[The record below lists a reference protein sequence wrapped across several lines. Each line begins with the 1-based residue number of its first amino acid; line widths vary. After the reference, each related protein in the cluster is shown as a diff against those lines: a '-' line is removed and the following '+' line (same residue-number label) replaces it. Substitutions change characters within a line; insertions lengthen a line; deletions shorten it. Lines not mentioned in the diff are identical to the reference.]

1 MGDPKKIRKKYSTP
15 THPWQKDR
23 IEEEIALKK
32 EYGLKNK
39 REIWVVASKLNKF
52 KDQFKTLNAQTGTQA
67 EKEKEQLKDKLLS
80 LGLIKTDSPL
90 GVVLGLDTK
99 DLMERRLQ
107 TIVLRK
113 NLARSINQARQFIVH
128 RHIMVGRKKVTSPSY
143 IVKVGEENQ
152 VSFVQTSTLSD
163 PSHPERYEEVPK
175 GREVKKK
182 KEEKKKEEVA
192 AFEEVPVDEEE
203 IVKEIDSKKEEPK
216 EEEVKQTEESKEES
230 APKKKK
236 ETPKSQKE
244 EGEKQK

>member
-107 TIVLRK
+107 TIVFRK

-128 RHIMVGRKKVTSPSY
+128 RHIIAGGKKVTSPSY

-175 GREVKKK
+175 GRGVKKK
-182 KEEKKKEEVA
+182 KEEKKK
-192 AFEEVPVDEEE
+192 EEVPVDEEE

-216 EEEVKQTEESKEES
+216 DPEVKQTEESKEES
-230 APKKKK
+230 APKKRKK
-236 ETPKSQKE
+236 LLSPRRKKVKNKNETINN
-244 EGEKQK
+244 